1 MTFGEQLDKL
11 IAHGMIVAD
20 REKAKDILKRVNYYR
35 FTGYVL
41 QFRQEPSGS
50 NYIEE
55 TTFETV
61 YHLYKVDEIL
71 RDTFRRYIEKAEVY
85 YRTQIAYG
93 FSIAKCTDA
102 PYDQHY
108 DENNFYNKKGYKEV
122 IINVNIKMYIFD
134 HLRMYKFA
142 HSSSC
147 IIYSL
152 KRYDFP
158 VMFIT
163 CA

>member
-1 MTFGEQLDKL
+1 
-11 IAHGMIVAD
+11 MIVAD

-35 FTGYVL
+35 FTGYAL

-50 NYIEE
+50 NYIEG

-93 FSIAKCTDA
+93 FSMAKCTEA

-108 DENNFYNKKGYKEV
+108 DENNFYNKRVTRKLWKISAGRK
-122 IINVNIKMYIFD
+122 IITKIV
-134 HLRMYKFA
+134 
-142 HSSSC
+142 
-147 IIYSL
+147 
-152 KRYDFP
+152 
-158 VMFIT
+158 
-163 CA
+163 

>member
-1 MTFGEQLDKL
+1 MDLKKPLTFDEQLDKL

-35 FTGYVL
+35 FTGYAL

-50 NYIEE
+50 DYIEK

-93 FSIAKCTDA
+93 FSIVKCTEA

-122 IINVNIKMYIFD
+122 MESFSREKNYYKDSLIVKHHKIKYTSNSIF
-134 HLRMYKFA
+134 F
-142 HSSSC
+142 
-147 IIYSL
+147 
-152 KRYDFP
+152 
-158 VMFIT
+158 
-163 CA
+163 